1 MSRQLEPNWD
11 PPVDDPRASG
21 AKDWDRL
28 RQELMLTRDALRASE
43 VDREAQARRIDDL
56 TGDLRQSKAIE
67 AEAVR
72 EQISYKTS
80 LEDVGRLILAVL
92 KRGIEARKN
101 GDPYAPPAISTA
113 QAEETSSQIEDVLR
127 DALPTF
133 LNRNTVN

>member
-1 MSRQLEPNWD
+1 MARQMDPNWD
-11 PPVDDPRASG
+11 PPVDDPREAG

-28 RQELMLTRDALRASE
+28 RQELMVTRDALRASD
-43 VDREAQARRIDDL
+43 VDRQAMARRIDDL
-56 TGDLRQSKAIE
+56 TTDLRQAKAIE

-80 LEDVGRLILAVL
+80 LEDVGRLVLAVL

-101 GDPYAPPAISTA
+101 GDPYAPPAISSA
-113 QAEETSSQIEDVLR
+113 QAEETSSEIENVLR

-133 LNRNTVN
+133 LNRSTNH